1 MTRRV
6 NAESLALIK
15 QWEGLR
21 LETYKDVGGV
31 LTIGYGSTSDVEPGM
46 KITRAQAHR
55 RLVKD
60 LATAEG
66 AVDSLVKVDLTPNQF
81 GALVSFVFNV
91 GVGAFSKSTLLRKLN
106 AGDYASVPS
115 ELARWN
121 KVKGK
126 TVAGL
131 ANRRAAEAGLWSR
144 GEFVASNTVEPVPER
159 APIGKGDVTA
169 GAIGAGAAG
178 KVVDAISEH
187 SDTIS
192 TVSWLLSG
200 QGVIAIVAGVALLGC
215 VGWLA
220 YSYWKR
226 SK

>member
-21 LETYKDVGGV
+21 LTAYEDVGGV

-60 LATAEG
+60 LAVAEG
-66 AVDSLVKVDLTPNQF
+66 TVDSLVKVDLTPNQF

-91 GVGAFSKSTLLRKLN
+91 GTNAFAKSTLLRKLN

-144 GEFVASNTVEPVPER
+144 GEFVASNTIEPVPER
-159 APIGKGDVTA
+159 APVSKTDIAV
-169 GAIGAGAAG
+169 GAGGVGAA
-178 KVVDAISEH
+178 KEVIDTVTEH

-200 QGVIAIVAGVALLGC
+200 QGVIAIVAGVALIGA

-226 SK
+226 GK

>member
-1 MTRRV
+1 MRKV

-21 LETYKDVGGV
+21 LDAYEDVGGV
-31 LTIGYGSTSDVEPGM
+31 LTIGYGHTATAKEGM
-46 KITRAQAHR
+46 RITKGQASALLR
-55 RLVKD
+55 RD
-60 LATAEG
+60 LASAEE
-66 AVDSLVKVDLTPNQF
+66 AVDRLVKVDLTPNQF

-91 GVGAFSKSTLLRKLN
+91 GAEAFRKSTLLRKLN